1 MSGQGN
7 RADLAKVSNSGSK
20 GLPEHVAIIM
30 DGNGRW
36 ASSRGLPR
44 FEGHRRGVDSV
55 RKTVKASIEIG
66 LKYLTI
72 FSFSAENWSRP
83 AAEIMELMGLL
94 KRFIRHD
101 LADLHKQN
109 VRVHIIGERENLSK
123 DLCALLDEAETLTD
137 ANTGLVLTVAF
148 NYGGRQEI
156 LRAAQAMAK
165 AVEAKQI
172 DTQAITIDTF
182 TGFLDTAGTPE
193 PDLLIRTSGEQ
204 RISNFLLWQ
213 CAYSEFVFLPVLWPD
228 FDKSHLEQAIAEYCG
243 RERRFGGVSETSSA
257 QSASLGRFSA

>member
-1 MSGQGN
+1 MSGHQI
-7 RADLAKVSNSGSK
+7 NSSDGS
-20 GLPEHVAIIM
+20 PSVMVIPNHVAIIM

-36 ASSRGLPR
+36 ASARGLPR
-44 FEGHRRGVDSV
+44 FEGHRRGVESV
-55 RKTVKASIEIG
+55 RRTVKASIELG
-66 LKYLTI
+66 VKYLTI

-94 KRFIRHD
+94 KRFIRND
-101 LADLHKQN
+101 LATLHKQN
-109 VRVHIIGERENLSK
+109 VRIKIIGERDNLSK
-123 DLCALLDEAETLTD
+123 DICALLQEAETVTVL
-137 ANTGLVLTVAF
+137 NTGLTLIVAF

-165 AVEAKQI
+165 AVENQQLAS
-172 DTQAITIDTF
+172 TAITTDIF
-182 TGFLDTAGTPE
+182 ASFLDTGGFPE

-228 FDKSHLEQAIAEYCG
+228 FDKGHLEQAITQFNN
-243 RERRFGGVSETSSA
+243 RERRFGGVVSPIPQYNPLIERVSA
-257 QSASLGRFSA
+257 